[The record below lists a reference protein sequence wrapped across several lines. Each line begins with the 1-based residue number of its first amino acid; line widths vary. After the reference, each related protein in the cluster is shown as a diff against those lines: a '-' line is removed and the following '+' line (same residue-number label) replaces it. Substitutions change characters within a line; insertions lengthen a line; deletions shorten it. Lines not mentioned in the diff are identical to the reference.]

1 MKKETT
7 GTHYVPVHRTTDG
20 KFNSLINYFLPEE
33 CKVRSQSDFYY
44 VTAIALASAG
54 FIYPPLFIAF
64 NQEDNCEMA
73 KSHVRFID
81 GLMSTIIHG
90 HPIIVNTEHER
101 LEMLQKLLMIKQDYE
116 SFIVE

>member
-1 MKKETT
+1 MKLPKTV
-7 GTHYVPVHRTTDG
+7 YLMSKP
-20 KFNSLINYFLPEE
+20 KISL
-33 CKVRSQSDFYY
+33 SDKLQE
-44 VTAIALASAG
+44 A
-54 FIYPPLFIAF
+54 IAF

>member
-1 MKKETT
+1 MKLPKTVYLMSKPKISLSDKLQET
-7 GTHYVPVHRTTDG
+7 
-20 KFNSLINYFLPEE
+20 
-33 CKVRSQSDFYY
+33 
-44 VTAIALASAG
+44 
-54 FIYPPLFIAF
+54 IAF

-90 HPIIVNTEHER
+90 HPITVNTEHKR

>member
-1 MKKETT
+1 MKQSKKVYLMSKPKISLSDKLQET
-7 GTHYVPVHRTTDG
+7 
-20 KFNSLINYFLPEE
+20 
-33 CKVRSQSDFYY
+33 
-44 VTAIALASAG
+44 
-54 FIYPPLFIAF
+54 IAF

-81 GLMSTIIHG
+81 GMMSTIIHG
-90 HPIIVNTEHER
+90 HPITVYTEHDR